1 LLIAHRIL
9 LGGLLALAALPNLTN
24 AKDRSDPSAAAT
36 AFAKISE
43 DPLLLYMALKQ
54 MPKGADLHNH
64 MSGTP
69 FAEDYLEWAAADG
82 MCVDPQTSD
91 LAPPPCPKERTLA
104 AIAVDRPFIYGRLI
118 DRLSARGWL
127 QGVDSDEA
135 SGHTQFFSSFDR
147 FGAVAVKHF
156 APAMMVAL
164 RDAAADRVVYLE
176 LMHNPVALGRYV
188 ASGAAQLDPSNLAAF
203 YKAEQPRLGAMIA
216 AARAELDQDEAEA
229 RKGLGC
235 GSDAPD
241 PACRVATHYL
251 ASAMRAHEPA
261 PVFRSLIA
269 AFALADADPRYV
281 GINIVMPEDWAP
293 SLRDYDLHM
302 DMIRYLASVYP
313 TVRLTLHAG
322 ELAPGLVPPADM
334 RDHIR
339 KAIDSGAERI
349 GHGTAIAYEDDAA
362 ETLQRMARDGIA
374 VEINLTSNAVILGVS
389 GRDHPLNLYRRY
401 GVPVT
406 LSTDDQ
412 GVLRSNLT
420 QEYVRA
426 VREQSLGYDDLKQ
439 VSRAGLE
446 YGFVPGASLWVSGR
460 VGTPVGDCAR
470 SFEAAACTAL
480 LAGSEKAR
488 LQVALESEFERFEQT
503 LAGIAVG
510 RGA

>member
-1 LLIAHRIL
+1 MNVRRFL
-9 LGGLLALAALPNLTN
+9 LGALLSLATLPNLTI
-24 AKDRSDPSAAAT
+24 AKDVSQPSEAAT
-36 AFAKISE
+36 AFARISD

-64 MSGTP
+64 LAGTP
-69 FAEDYLEWAAADG
+69 FAENYLEWAAADG

-91 LAPPPCPKERTLA
+91 LAPSPCAKEQTVA
-104 AIAVDRPFIYGRLI
+104 AIAVDRPFVYGRLI

-147 FGAVAVKHF
+147 FFAVAVRHY
-156 APAMMVAL
+156 APTMMVAL

-176 LMHNPVALGRYV
+176 LMHNPLALSRYI
-188 ASGAAQLDPSNLAAF
+188 ASGAGQVDRSDLAAF
-203 YKAEQPRLGAMIA
+203 YKAEQPRLGPMVA
-216 AARAELDQDEAEA
+216 AARAELDQDEAEV
-229 RKGLGC
+229 REGLGC
-235 GSDAPD
+235 ATDTPD

-251 ASAMRAHEPA
+251 ASAMRAHEPEH
-261 PVFRSLIA
+261 VFRSLIG

-302 DMIRYLASVYP
+302 AMIGYLASVYP
-313 TVRLTLHAG
+313 KVRLTLHAG

-334 RDHIR
+334 RDHIK
-339 KAIDSGAERI
+339 KAIDAGAERI

-362 ETLQRMARDGIA
+362 GTLKRMARDGIA

-389 GRDHPLNLYRRY
+389 GPDHPLNLYRRY

-426 VREQSLGYDDLKQ
+426 VREQGLGYEDLKQ

-446 YGFVPGASLWVSGR
+446 YGFVPGESLWISGR
-460 VGTPVGDCAR
+460 VGTPVGDCAK
-470 SFEAAACTAL
+470 SLETAACTAL
-480 LAGSEKAR
+480 VARSEKAR
-488 LQVALESEFERFEQT
+488 LQVALESELKRFEQI
-503 LAGIAVG
+503 LVGIAVG
-510 RGA
+510 KGA